1 MSVTGVAIN
10 MVKFICD
17 VWLLLDALEV
27 HVVWDLLID
36 AFEEGL
42 GPSWA
47 LSGSCLLLHS
57 KK

>member
-1 MSVTGVAIN
+1 MSITCKAID

-17 VWLLLDALEV
+17 VRLLSETGSH
-27 HVVWDLLID
+27 HVFRDLLID

-47 LSGSCLLLHS
+47 LSGACLLLHS